1 MGNPKQKLKVAVLF
15 GGVSGEHEI
24 SLLSARSILSALD
37 AERYEVIQ
45 IGITHEGQWYFGNNA
60 LEALNEGDLS
70 SCTPATLLADPTR
83 NGIYLIKKEQSD
95 ELLSHLSAV
104 DVVFPVLHG
113 TFGEDGTIQ
122 GLLEMANVAYV
133 GSGVV
138 ASAVG
143 MDKGIFKDVMKAHQ
157 IPVVDWM
164 VFTRQEVESRL
175 EEVIAKSENIA
186 PYPLFVKPA
195 NLGSSVGVS
204 KCHDRQELRL
214 GLKDAI
220 RYDRRI
226 LVERGINARE
236 IEVSVLGN
244 EDVDASIPG
253 EIIPADEFYSYNAK
267 YHDDRSQLL
276 IPAPLEPQLTDYA
289 RSLAIRTFKAIDGAG
304 MARVDMLLDKE
315 SGELFVNEINTIPGF
330 TRISMYP
337 KLWNA
342 VGISYPELVDRLIEL
357 ALARKAE
364 KAKNLYRYQRESQGK

>member
-1 MGNPKQKLKVAVLF
+1 
-15 GGVSGEHEI
+15 
-24 SLLSARSILSALD
+24 
-37 AERYEVIQ
+37 
-45 IGITHEGQWYFGNNA
+45 
-60 LEALNEGDLS
+60 LN
-70 SCTPATLLADPTR
+70 
-83 NGIYLIKKEQSD
+83 KEQSH
-95 ELLSHLSAV
+95 ELLSHLSSV

-122 GLLEMANVAYV
+122 GLLELANIAYV

-143 MDKGIFKDVMKAHQ
+143 MDKGIFKDVMRAHN
-157 IPVVDWM
+157 IPVVDWK
-164 VFTRQEVESRL
+164 VFTRQEVENSL
-175 EEVIAKSENIA
+175 DETIAESESIA

-204 KCHDRQELRL
+204 KCHNRQELLL
-214 GLKDAI
+214 GLKDAS

-226 LVERGINARE
+226 LVERGVNARE

-244 EDVDASIPG
+244 EEVEASIPG
-253 EIIPADEFYSYNAK
+253 EIIPADEFYSYDAK

-276 IPAPLEPQLTDYA
+276 IPAPLEPQLAEYA

-304 MARVDMLLDKE
+304 MARVDMLLDKN

-342 VGISYPELVDRLIEL
+342 VGVSYPELVDRLIEL

-364 KAKNLYRYQRESQGK
+364 KARNLYRYQRESRGK

>member
-1 MGNPKQKLKVAVLF
+1 MDNQRKKLRVVVLF

-37 AERYEVIQ
+37 PEQYEVIQ
-45 IGITHEGQWYFGNNA
+45 IAITHEGQWVFGQNA
-60 LEALNEGDLS
+60 LDALSEGNLA
-70 SCTPATLLADPTR
+70 SCTPATILADPTR
-83 NGIYLIKKEQSD
+83 NGIYLIEKESSA
-95 ELLSHLSAV
+95 ELLRHLTSV

-133 GSGVV
+133 GCGVV

-143 MDKGIFKDVMKAHQ
+143 MDKGIFKDVMKAHH
-157 IPVVDWM
+157 IPVVEWK
-164 VFTRQEVESRL
+164 VFSRQEVETNL
-175 EEVIAKSENIA
+175 EEVLAKSEAIA

-204 KCHDRQELRL
+204 KCHNRQELIL
-214 GLKDAI
+214 GLRDAC
-220 RYDRRI
+220 RYDRRV
-226 LVERGINARE
+226 LVERGLNARE

-244 EDVDASIPG
+244 EEVEASIPG

-276 IPAPLEPQLTDYA
+276 IPAPLEPELAEYA

-304 MARVDMLLDKE
+304 MARVDMLLDRE
-315 SGELFVNEINTIPGF
+315 SGELFINEINTIPGF

-342 VGISYPELVDRLIEL
+342 VGMSYPQLVNRLIEL

-364 KAKNLYRYQRESQGK
+364 KTKNLYRYQREGK

>member
-1 MGNPKQKLKVAVLF
+1 MNNQSQKLRVAVLF

-37 AERYEVIQ
+37 PAHYEVTQ
-45 IGITHEGQWYFGNNA
+45 IGITHEGKWYFGENA
-60 LEALNEGDLS
+60 LDALQEGNLT
-70 SCTPATLLADPTR
+70 SCIPATLLPDPTR
-83 NGIYLIKKEQSD
+83 NGIFTLSKGDTD
-95 ELLSHLSAV
+95 EILRHLCSV

-133 GSGVV
+133 GCGVV

-143 MDKGIFKDVMKAHQ
+143 MDKGIFKDVMKAHH
-157 IPVVDWM
+157 IPVVDWL
-164 VFTRQEVESRL
+164 VFTRQEVRNKV
-175 EEVIAKSENIA
+175 EEVIAKSEAIA

-204 KCHDRQELRL
+204 KCHNREELIL
-214 GLKDAI
+214 GLRDAS

-226 LVERGINARE
+226 LVERGVNARE

-244 EDVDASIPG
+244 EDVDASVPG
-253 EIIPADEFYSYNAK
+253 EIIPAEEFYSYDAK

-276 IPAPLEPQLTDYA
+276 IPAPLEPEVTEYA

-315 SGELFVNEINTIPGF
+315 SGELFINEINTIPGF

-342 VGISYPELVDRLIEL
+342 VGISYPQLVDRLIEL

-364 KAKNLYRYQRESQGK
+364 KRETLYRYQKESKGK

>member
-1 MGNPKQKLKVAVLF
+1 MDNQSQKLRVAVLF

-24 SLLSARSILSALD
+24 SLLSARSILSALSP
-37 AERYEVIQ
+37 ERYNVIQ
-45 IGITHEGQWYFGNNA
+45 IAITHEGQWFFGENA
-60 LEALNEGDLS
+60 LEALTAGDLT
-70 SCTPATLLADPTR
+70 SCTSATLLPDPTR
-83 NGIYLIKKEQSD
+83 NGIYLLRMEQST
-95 ELLSHLSAV
+95 EILSHLISV

-122 GLLEMANVAYV
+122 GLLEIANVAYV

-143 MDKGIFKDVMKAHQ
+143 MDKGIFKDVMKAHN
-157 IPVVDWM
+157 IPVVDWK
-164 VFTRQEVESRL
+164 VFTRSEIENQL
-175 EEVIAKSENIA
+175 AEVIEKSESIA

-204 KCHDRQELRL
+204 KCHHREELVL

-226 LVERGINARE
+226 LVERGVNARE

-253 EIIPADEFYSYNAK
+253 EIIPADEFYSYDAK

-276 IPAPLEPQLTDYA
+276 IPAPLEPELAELA
-289 RSLAIRTFKAIDGAG
+289 RTLAIHTFKAIDGAG

-315 SGELFVNEINTIPGF
+315 TNELFINEINTIPGF

-342 VGISYPELVDRLIEL
+342 VGISYPQLVDRLIEL
-357 ALARKAE
+357 ALERKAE
-364 KAKNLYRYQRESQGK
+364 KAKNLYRYH